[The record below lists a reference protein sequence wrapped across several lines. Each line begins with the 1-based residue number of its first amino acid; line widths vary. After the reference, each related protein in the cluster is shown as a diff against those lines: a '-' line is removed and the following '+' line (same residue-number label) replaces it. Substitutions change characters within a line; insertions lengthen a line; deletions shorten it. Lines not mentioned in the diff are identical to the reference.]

1 MQQIFNNTCDQL
13 CIILY
18 IYEIDHFIC
27 NNIIFEN
34 LNDKIDIRVLFNQTY
49 CIYKYKKI
57 KKADK

>member
-34 LNDKIDIRVLFNQTY
+34 LNNKIDIRVLFNQTLY
-49 CIYKYKKI
+49 FINI
-57 KKADK
+57 KK